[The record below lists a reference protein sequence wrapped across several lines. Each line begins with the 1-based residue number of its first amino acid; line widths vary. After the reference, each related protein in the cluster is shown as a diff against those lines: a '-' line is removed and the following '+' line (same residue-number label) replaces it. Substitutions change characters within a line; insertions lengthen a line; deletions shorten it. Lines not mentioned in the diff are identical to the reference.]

1 MNKSYVVSIQYD
13 EETGDQV
20 IPLPEELLLELN
32 WLPGDTIIWKPQED
46 GSFILS
52 KQEIDNA

>member
-32 WLPGDTIIWKPQED
+32 WLPGDTIIWKPQDD

-52 KQEIDNA
+52 